1 MSLVT
6 VQGSMKLAAAAAAAW
21 HRLVADCKKQTGVTL
36 TITSPAGAYRDE
48 AMVVDMWRNPKKYG
62 ASQGVARP
70 KSLGGPGSVHE
81 SGLCVDINNWAA
93 VGSERLDAL
102 ARVHG
107 FRRTI
112 TTEPWHYQHS
122 GVMPAAVKVDKFEEQ
137 GDIEMRVLYNKDST
151 DDATRRALI
160 GELTFQVITGP
171 QSTRERKFWGD
182 PVNVTVGEWNAAR
195 DLVIA
200 RRKELGLPVAVTSD
214 GSVGVDYDRIQG
226 MIPTAEQNGAA
237 ARAAIV
243 KADQ

>member
-1 MSLVT
+1 MNLVT
-6 VQGSMKLAAAAAAAW
+6 VQGSMQLAAPAAAAW
-21 HRLVADCKKQTGVTL
+21 HRLTIDVARQTGVSL
-36 TITSPAGAYRDE
+36 LISSPAGAYRDE

-81 SGLCVDINNWAA
+81 NGLCVDINNWAL
-93 VGSERLDAL
+93 VGSKRLDDI
-102 ARVHG
+102 ARAHG

-112 TTEPWHYQHS
+112 ASEPWHYQHS
-122 GVMPAAVKVDKFEEQ
+122 GVMPAAATVTKFEEQ
-137 GDIEMRVLYNKDST
+137 GDIEMRVLYNKDSK
-151 DDATRRALI
+151 DDDTRRALI

-182 PVNVTVGEWNAAR
+182 PVNVTVGEWDAAR

-200 RRKELGLPVAVTSD
+200 RRKELGLPVAISSN

-243 KADQ
+243 KGA